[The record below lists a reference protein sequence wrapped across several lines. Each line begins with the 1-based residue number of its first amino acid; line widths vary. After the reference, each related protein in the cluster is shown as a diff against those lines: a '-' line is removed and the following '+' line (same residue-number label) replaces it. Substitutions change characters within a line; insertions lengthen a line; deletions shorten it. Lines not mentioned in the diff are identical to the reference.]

1 MKNDTDDGG
10 WLLDES
16 DQIPLHSPSCTLCIH
31 WHRTRHRTCAA
42 FPDGIPMVIWLGENN
57 HREPYP
63 NDHGIQFERVTRDSF
78 PPHDEDD
85 EFILQVMKESQIDD
99 FGKSP

>member
-1 MKNDTDDGG
+1 MSLTQEGDWILDDS
-10 WLLDES
+10 EP
-16 DQIPLHSPSCTLCIH
+16 IPHHSPSCTLCAH
-31 WHRTRHRTCAA
+31 WHYTRHRTCDA

-57 HREPYP
+57 HHDPYP

-85 EFILQVMKESQIDD
+85 EFLIRMMLENED
-99 FGKSP
+99 FGTEKSP